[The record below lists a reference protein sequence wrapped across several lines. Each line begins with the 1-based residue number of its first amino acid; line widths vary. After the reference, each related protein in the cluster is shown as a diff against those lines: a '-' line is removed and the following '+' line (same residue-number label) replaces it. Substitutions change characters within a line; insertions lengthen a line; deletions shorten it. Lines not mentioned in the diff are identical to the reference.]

1 MLLSEVPGEGGK
13 SWSLRFKAKVM
24 CLKYPGIK
32 IGIVRTTYPELTK
45 NHIEPLKN
53 DLCGVNG
60 VAKYNDS
67 RKEITFVN
75 GSKIYFMYC
84 QNIKDAE
91 KFSGLEVDILM
102 LDEATHFTKEM
113 LDKMRAC
120 VRGTNNFPKRI
131 YYTCNPDG
139 ASLAYIRRLFI
150 DRQFEAN
157 EDPNE
162 YSFTQSLLT
171 DNLALQKADPS
182 YQKYLESL
190 PDALRKAWLLGDW
203 HSYEGMYFSEFR
215 ETPIPDKCIENG
227 ISIEDAVR
235 EHRWTH
241 VIEPFN
247 PPKHWKYYRSFD
259 FGYSRPFSVAW
270 HCVDEDG
277 CAYRILELYGCTKNP
292 NEGLKWTPKEIFE
305 EVHKIEHQHPWL
317 KGRHIDGVADPAIWE
332 GSHGMSVADV
342 AEQYQVYFEKGDN
355 NRITGWMQIHERLK
369 FDENGYAMLYFFNT
383 CKAIIRCM
391 PLMMYDEHKVEDLNT
406 DLEDHCLDD
415 ERYFCMMN
423 PIAPRI
429 IEEKAIPMVDPLNQF
444 ADTKRRPLGNNQLI
458 RRD

>member
-1 MLLSEVPGEGGK
+1 
-13 SWSLRFKAKVM
+13 M

-53 DLCGVNG
+53 DLCGQGG

-162 YSFTQSLLT
+162 YSFIQSLLT
-171 DNLALQKADPS
+171 DNDALMKADPS
-182 YQKYLESL
+182 YKAYLESL

-342 AEQYQVYFEKGDN
+342 AEEYQVYFEKGDN

-444 ADTKRRPLGNNQLI
+444 VDTRRRPLGNNKLI